1 MSACAA
7 ALLAAA
13 LMVTAPRRRLV
24 VAHRTRGTRSVG
36 ILVAGALG
44 AAALAAGP
52 SFAASAGFLAVTV
65 VVRRRRSRRRRENR
79 CEGKSL
85 AGALEVLAGELR
97 VGSHPV
103 RAFAVAA
110 EESAGVVGSSLAS
123 LAARA
128 RLGADVAAGLQ
139 ATARR
144 SSVPQYWTR
153 VTVCWQLA
161 TDHGLPV
168 AMLVQAA
175 SRDITHRR
183 RFVDRVDAGLSG
195 ARATA
200 AVLACL
206 PVLGMLLGQL
216 LGAQPLRFLL
226 GGGGWVLAAGVA
238 LQCAGILWSDRI
250 TDRTAS

>member
-1 MSACAA
+1 M
-7 ALLAAA
+7 
-13 LMVTAPRRRLV
+13 
-24 VAHRTRGTRSVG
+24 
-36 ILVAGALG
+36 
-44 AAALAAGP
+44 
-52 SFAASAGFLAVTV
+52 
-65 VVRRRRSRRRRENR
+65 
-79 CEGKSL
+79 
-85 AGALEVLAGELR
+85 LAGELR